1 MDYKEFCEHV
11 KDEIKGVLPEQYES
25 YEVQLHTV
33 SKPNVGLQ
41 VGLTFVFPVSGTP
54 APVIY
59 LEPYYDAY
67 LNRGMS
73 VGHLMNQI
81 ADLAVKGIEK
91 GRNASDGMLGLVP
104 DMTSWEKVKDKV
116 TVRVIGVSRNTELL
130 KDVPCRLYGDIA
142 LIYQVSVRV
151 EDDTLM
157 TVRITNNMMEQ
168 YGISEPQLYDTAME
182 NSQRLQK
189 VTCRPMGEVIGD
201 LLGMEDDP
209 LMDEAPAKLYV
220 LSNESLQFGAAALF
234 YPGVIEKISKSIP
247 EGFYILPSSIHEV
260 LILPKNQGEKAMLE
274 NMVQEIN
281 ETQVAPDEVLS
292 DFVSEYDSQ
301 TRTMEWGRDPNLT
314 LPEQLK
320 EKIPERT
327 PEPAKDVVL

>member
-1 MDYKEFCEHV
+1 
-11 KDEIKGVLPEQYES
+11 
-25 YEVQLHTV
+25 
-33 SKPNVGLQ
+33 
-41 VGLTFVFPVSGTP
+41 
-54 APVIY
+54 
-59 LEPYYDAY
+59 
-67 LNRGMS
+67 
-73 VGHLMNQI
+73 
-81 ADLAVKGIEK
+81 
-91 GRNASDGMLGLVP
+91 
-104 DMTSWEKVKDKV
+104 
-116 TVRVIGVSRNTELL
+116 
-130 KDVPCRLYGDIA
+130 
-142 LIYQVSVRV
+142 
-151 EDDTLM
+151 
-157 TVRITNNMMEQ
+157 
-168 YGISEPQLYDTAME
+168 
-182 NSQRLQK
+182 
-189 VTCRPMGEVIGD
+189 MGEVIGD